1 MATATKKADTPAKS
15 NIKAN
20 KKTASSKKTKSIKQT
35 AGSIPDKI
43 VEKPKRTE
51 ADGFTEKETT
61 IKTAELVAEK
71 AEKGTARNAQSKKA
85 ATAKNSKSSVSPVK
99 KTARDYSGL
108 NAETLVEM
116 YRVMYLSRRI
126 DDKEIQLK
134 GQNKIFFQISGAGH
148 EAVLVAAA
156 QAMKAGYDWFFPYYR
171 DRALML
177 GLGMTA
183 QEMLYSAVGAE
194 LDPNSHGR
202 QMPSHWGSVALNV
215 PSQSS
220 CTGSQALHAVGAA
233 EASFRAAML
242 SKELQDKIIGFK
254 GDEVVY
260 MSIGDGTSSEGEV
273 WEALNTA
280 CNLKLPV
287 IFVVEDNGYAISVP
301 VEVGTAGGDIS
312 KLVSGFPNLLI
323 QKCDGTDPI
332 ESYETFKKAVEFCRT
347 RQGAA
352 FVHAKVVRPYSHS
365 LSDDEKLYRPA
376 EELEKDAAI
385 DPIKTFAEFLMTEG
399 IASSEDL
406 EKLRKE
412 VDKEVDEASDIAIVT
427 PQPAPETALR
437 NVFSPDVDPTSKDF
451 DTEEGAE
458 LSGNMGT
465 VVDLINRCLHE
476 EMARDER
483 IVIFGEDVAD
493 VSREEYLE
501 QVKGKGGVFKVTAN
515 LQREFGSARV
525 FNSPLAEANIVG
537 RAVGMAIRNLKP
549 VVEIQFFDYIFP
561 AFHQIRNEVAVTRWR
576 SDGDTKCPMVIR
588 VPVGGYLKGG
598 AVYHSQ
604 SGTTLFS
611 HTPGLMIAYPSNALD
626 ANGLLR
632 TAIRCDDPVMFLEH
646 KHLYRQ
652 IYNKS
657 QYPSSEFMIPFGK
670 AKVVREGYDVTIVTY
685 GALVHRSNEAAKRLE
700 KDGVS
705 VEIIDLRT
713 LVPYDWE
720 RIAESVKKTNRVIVA
735 HEDSISYGYGAEI
748 AARIS
753 DELFEYLDAPVRRVG
768 ATDTFVGYAPQL
780 EDFILPQID
789 DVETALR
796 ELMKY

>member
-1 MATATKKADTPAKS
+1 MATATKKAETAAKTSKKSNNKKTPAKKAG
-15 NIKAN
+15 NIKSPAA
-20 KKTASSKKTKSIKQT
+20 KTPA
-35 AGSIPDKI
+35 KI

-51 ADGFTEKETT
+51 ADGFTEKQTT
-61 IKTAELVAEK
+61 IKTAESVAREAKKDTKKNVK
-71 AEKGTARNAQSKKA
+71 AANGAVKKA
-85 ATAKNSKSSVSPVK
+85 AKN
-99 KTARDYSGL
+99 YSGL
-108 NAETLVEM
+108 SAETLVKM
-116 YRVMYLSRRI
+116 YRTMYLSRRI

-156 QAMKAGYDWFFPYYR
+156 QALKPAYDWFFPYYR

-183 QEMLYSAVGAE
+183 REMLYSAVGAE
-194 LDPNSHGR
+194 VDPNSHGR
-202 QMPSHWGSVALNV
+202 QMPSHWGSVKLNV

-220 CTGSQALHAVGAA
+220 CTGTQALHAVGAA
-233 EASFRAAML
+233 EASYRASL
-242 SKELQDKIIGFK
+242 VKELQDVVTGFK

-260 MSIGDGTSSEGEV
+260 MSIGDGTTSEGEV

-323 QKCDGTDPI
+323 QNCDGTNPL
-332 ESYETFKKAVEFCRT
+332 ESYETFARAVEFCRK
-347 RQGAA
+347 RKGAA
-352 FVHAKVVRPYSHS
+352 FIHAKVIRPYSHS
-365 LSDDEKLYRPA
+365 LSDDEKNYRP
-376 EELEKDAAI
+376 EEERQKEAAI
-385 DPIKTFAEFLMTEG
+385 DPIKTFAEFLMNER

-412 VDKEVDEASDIAIVT
+412 VDKEINEAADIAIAA

-458 LSGNMGT
+458 LSGNAGT
-465 VVDLINRCLHE
+465 MVDLINRCLHE
-476 EMARDER
+476 EMERDVR
-483 IVIFGEDVAD
+483 IVVFGEDVAD

-501 QVKGKGGVFKVTAN
+501 TVKGKGGVFKVTAN
-515 LQREFGSARV
+515 LQRKFGAARV

-576 SDGDTKCPMVIR
+576 SDGDTKCPLVIR

-604 SGTTLFS
+604 SGTTLFA
-611 HTPGLMIAYPSNALD
+611 HTPGLMIVYPSTALD

-632 TAIRCDDPVMFLEH
+632 TAIRCDDPVLFLEH
-646 KHLYRQ
+646 KHL
-652 IYNKS
+652 
-657 QYPSSEFMIPFGK
+657 
-670 AKVVREGYDVTIVTY
+670 
-685 GALVHRSNEAAKRLE
+685 
-700 KDGVS
+700 
-705 VEIIDLRT
+705 
-713 LVPYDWE
+713 
-720 RIAESVKKTNRVIVA
+720 
-735 HEDSISYGYGAEI
+735 
-748 AARIS
+748 
-753 DELFEYLDAPVRRVG
+753 
-768 ATDTFVGYAPQL
+768 
-780 EDFILPQID
+780 
-789 DVETALR
+789 
-796 ELMKY
+796 

>member
-1 MATATKKADTPAKS
+1 MATAPEKVDKR
-15 NIKAN
+15 
-20 KKTASSKKTKSIKQT
+20 
-35 AGSIPDKI
+35 AGVGKNGKEVIA
-43 VEKPKRTE
+43 EAARTTE
-51 ADGFTEKETT
+51 ADGYNPDTKVQ
-61 IKTAELVAEK
+61 KTAK
-71 AEKGTARNAQSKKA
+71 AET
-85 ATAKNSKSSVSPVK
+85 PVVND
-99 KTARDYSGL
+99 AHAISNGDNYGL
-108 NAETLVEM
+108 DKQTLIGLYRTM
-116 YRVMYLSRRI
+116 YTSRRV

-148 EAVLVAAA
+148 EALLVGAALA
-156 QAMKAGYDWFFPYYR
+156 LKPAYDWFFPYYR

-177 GLGMTA
+177 GLGMTPL
-183 QEMLYSAVGAE
+183 EMFYSAVGAE

-202 QMPSHWGSVALNV
+202 QMPSHWGHKSLNV

-220 CTGSQALHAVGAA
+220 CTGTQALHSVGAA
-233 EASFRAAML
+233 EASYRASL
-242 SKELQDKIIGFK
+242 VTELRDKVVGFK

-260 MSIGDGTSSEGEV
+260 MSVGDGTTSEGEW

-280 CNLKLPV
+280 SNLKLPV

-312 KLVSGFPNLLI
+312 KLVSGFPNLYI
-323 QKCDGTDPI
+323 QKVDGTNPL
-332 ESYETFKKAVEFCRT
+332 ESY
-347 RQGAA
+347 AA
-352 FVHAKVVRPYSHS
+352 FKRAAEYCRARKGPAFIHGKVIRPYSHS
-365 LSDDEKLYRPA
+365 LSDDEKLYRPD
-376 EELEKDAAI
+376 EERQADASV
-385 DPIKTFAEFLMTEG
+385 DPIKTYAEFLINQG
-399 IASSEDL
+399 LASADDL
-406 EKLRKE
+406 EALRKQI
-412 VDKEVDEASDIAIVT
+412 DDEINKAADAAIAA
-427 PQPAPETALR
+427 PQPDGSTAYR
-437 NVFSPDVDPTSKDF
+437 NVFSPDVDPTDRSQF

-458 LSGNMGT
+458 LSGNPGT
-465 VVDLINRCLHE
+465 MVDLINRCMHD
-476 EMARDER
+476 EMERDPS
-483 IVIFGEDVAD
+483 IVVFGEDVAD

-501 QVKGKGGVFKVTAN
+501 RVKGKGGVFKVTAN
-515 LQREFGSARV
+515 LQRKFGSARV

-537 RAVGMAIRNLKP
+537 RAVGLAIRGLKP

-561 AFHQIRNEVAVTRWR
+561 AMMQIRNEVALTRWR
-576 SDGDTKCPMVIR
+576 SDGDAKCPMVIR

-611 HTPGLMIAYPSNALD
+611 HTPGLMIAYPSTALD

-632 TAIRCDDPVMFLEH
+632 TAIRADDPVLFLEH

-657 QYPSSEFMIPFGK
+657 AYPGSDFLIPFGK
-670 AKVVREGYDVTIVTY
+670 AKKVREGSDVSIITF
-685 GALVHRSNEAAKRLE
+685 GALVERSNQAAKRLE
-700 KDGVS
+700 QQGIS

-720 RIAESVKKTNRVIVA
+720 AVAESVKKTSRVIVA
-735 HEDSISYGYGAEI
+735 HEDPISYGYGAEI

-753 DELFEYLDAPVRRVG
+753 NELFEYLDAPVGRVG

-780 EDFILPQID
+780 EDFILPQSE
-789 DVETALR
+789 DVEKAVQ